1 MEVGVGCEVEWCI
14 VGVVVGVVMV
24 LWVLVLMIMEG
35 SISVSTPPSSL
46 PSRPRRQAP
55 PLSRTT
61 LVTAAVM
68 LLAEAVAAVGGAV
81 QRVSAGVALVEAAT
95 RVALLPGAMRARGAH
110 ARGRTLEGER
120 QESRTLRRRG
130 QRRRRVFLRSV
141 HIFPLLFVS
150 TLLQT

>member
-1 MEVGVGCEVEWCI
+1 MEWCI

-35 SISVSTPPSSL
+35 SISVSTPPSATSI

-68 LLAEAVAAVGGAV
+68 LLAEAAAAVGGAV
-81 QRVSAGVALVEAAT
+81 QRVSAGVALVEATT

-150 TLLQT
+150 ILLQT